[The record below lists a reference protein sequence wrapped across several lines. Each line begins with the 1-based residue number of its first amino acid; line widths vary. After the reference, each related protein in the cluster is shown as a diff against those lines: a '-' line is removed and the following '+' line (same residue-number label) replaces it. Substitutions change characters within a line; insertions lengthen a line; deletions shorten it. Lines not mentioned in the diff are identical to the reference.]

1 MRLSLLPECSWVTG
15 QQQQNGEEKDTPEL
29 EIPGDKGEALAD
41 FLLILPPIDRT
52 VNQGTVS
59 DNELQI
65 LQ

>member
-1 MRLSLLPECSWVTG
+1 MTG